1 MKKANSLDKIEKTVL
16 AIAVLLIPITIGLG
30 IFKNSTQEKKPY
42 VSMRK
47 EQTTVSKEV
56 DDVTLISKEFSVKRN
71 GNISKDPED
80 YFEGNRED
88 LQKIE
93 MDFDKVDMSKA
104 GSYPVKATLG
114 NKNFHFTLNV
124 EESEN
129 PLLKADKTSFKYIVG
144 AYSTMDEVKE
154 IANVKAT
161 DANGNDITKD
171 IIGWSDTLP
180 VEEGK
185 KDYRLSVTDSN
196 GNIGYLIVTVDF
208 EKVRN

>member
-1 MKKANSLDKIEKTVL
+1 MKKSNSLDKIEKTVL

-30 IFKNSTQEKKPY
+30 VFKNSTQEKKPY

-56 DDVTLISKEFSVKRN
+56 DDVTLISKEFNAKRN

-104 GSYPVKATLG
+104 GSYPVKATLD

-196 GNIGYLIVTVDF
+196 GNIGYLIVAVDF